1 MTRRR
6 LTDAASWCELIVAA
20 AVLWMLWPAWLGGG
34 TSLIVVSGVSME
46 PTYHDGDV
54 LIVHDMHA
62 EPGDVIAF
70 RVPGREGQI
79 VHRVVERRSDG
90 RLLVQGDNRETPD
103 LPLPSDADVIGVAVV
118 QIPFGKQLLR
128 LATDPLVLGVG
139 AGCWVIAHGIRRA
152 MQQPPSGRAGPEP
165 EVGRA

>member
-1 MTRRR
+1 MSRRR
-6 LTDAASWCELIVAA
+6 LTDVASWVELLLTAA
-20 AVLWMLWPAWLGGG
+20 GLWLLLPAWLGGG

-54 LIVHDMHA
+54 LLVRDTRP

-70 RVPGREGQI
+70 RVPGLEGQL
-79 VHRVVERRSDG
+79 VHRVVERRPDG
-90 RLLVQGDNRETPD
+90 RLLVQGDNRATPD
-103 LPLPSDADVIGVAVV
+103 LPLPSDADVVGVAVLE
-118 QIPFGKQLLR
+118 IPFGQQVLR

-152 MQQPPSGRAGPEP
+152 MSQPAPA
-165 EVGRA
+165 